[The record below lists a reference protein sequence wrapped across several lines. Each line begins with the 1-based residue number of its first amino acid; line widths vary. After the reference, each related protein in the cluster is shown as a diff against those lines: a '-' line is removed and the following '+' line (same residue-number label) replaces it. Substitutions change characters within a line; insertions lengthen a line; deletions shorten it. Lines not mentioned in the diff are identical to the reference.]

1 MDDNFFTE
9 KELKSANRGSI
20 APVIVVI
27 FVIIALLG
35 LAFFGGKYYLAS
47 RNNIKIFMNNYF
59 NKLEDNIGKNNST
72 SGSLSLNVNGD
83 TTDKEKK
90 IFKILN
96 NLDFSM
102 NYGIDTKENITNIDI
117 STNYYG
123 DKLVNINTYIEDNNI
138 YLSSSDL
145 YSKYIK
151 IENKKEDNS
160 EKKSM
165 TNDDYKVIINS
176 ISTAVSES
184 LKEEYFTKNW
194 VKLDGK
200 SVNKVELL
208 LNNNNIKII
217 NENIINNLKNND
229 NSEEFKKEY
238 DTLMKTPVYVDSP
251 LAISATEIFRENM
264 NLFDEETQQLIQS
277 GDNPLEFPGLQFT
290 KTADESKSLN
300 EMDGAAIIISA
311 SGMCDVGR
319 IKHHLKHHIWN
330 PNSTILFVGY
340 QAPGTL
346 GRRIV
351 DGAKTIK
358 IFGEEIAVNARI
370 EYIEGYSGHADQ
382 EWLMNFIYSF
392 ITKPKHIFLV
402 HGEPDGQEILR
413 EKIVK
418 QLGIPV
424 TIPEFGEIYSIKDEA
439 IEKISQLERVV
450 AEREETPRL
459 EVIEKMKI
467 LKNELADMEEIV
479 KSDYLTDDATDDDIA
494 KLKLRLK
501 ELENQ
506 ILKIVEND

>member
-1 MDDNFFTE
+1 MDDSFFTE
-9 KELKSANRGSI
+9 KELRNANRGSI
-20 APVIVVI
+20 APVVVVI

-47 RNNIKIFMNNYF
+47 RNNIKIFMNDYF
-59 NKLEDNIGKNNST
+59 NELEENIGKNNST

-83 TTDKEKK
+83 TTDKEEK

-123 DKLVNINTYIEDNNI
+123 DKLININTYIEDNNI

-217 NENIINNLKNND
+217 NENIINNLKNNNNFIDSFGKLIGKKTMEVKELLDKEIKEVNNNEYSDIKISLYTKITKFVKLEITSGEDKIVVKSNDKGYSFEIVDSED
-229 NSEEFKKEY
+229 NNTYNGTIEINNNSDSTTYNVNVKDSNNLEIKINNTINKTTKIEKKDVSNSILLEDITEKEY
-238 DTLMKTPVYVDSP
+238 ED
-251 LAISATEIFRENM
+251 
-264 NLFDEETQQLIQS
+264 
-277 GDNPLEFPGLQFT
+277 
-290 KTADESKSLN
+290 
-300 EMDGAAIIISA
+300 II
-311 SGMCDVGR
+311 
-319 IKHHLKHHIWN
+319 N
-330 PNSTILFVGY
+330 
-340 QAPGTL
+340 
-346 GRRIV
+346 
-351 DGAKTIK
+351 
-358 IFGEEIAVNARI
+358 
-370 EYIEGYSGHADQ
+370 
-382 EWLMNFIYSF
+382 
-392 ITKPKHIFLV
+392 
-402 HGEPDGQEILR
+402 
-413 EKIVK
+413 
-418 QLGIPV
+418 
-424 TIPEFGEIYSIKDEA
+424 
-439 IEKISQLERVV
+439 KISNNKAFNKIYEDISNSN
-450 AEREETPRL
+450 
-459 EVIEKMKI
+459 IEI
-467 LKNELADMEEIV
+467 G
-479 KSDYLTDDATDDDIA
+479 DIA
-494 KLKLRLK
+494 
-501 ELENQ
+501 
-506 ILKIVEND
+506 

>member
-20 APVIVVI
+20 APVVVVI

-59 NKLEDNIGKNNST
+59 NELEDNIGKNNST

-123 DKLVNINTYIEDNNI
+123 DKLININTYIEDNNI

-217 NENIINNLKNND
+217 NENIINNLKNNNNFID
-229 NSEEFKKEY
+229 SFGKLIGKKTMEVKELLDKEIKEVNSNEY
-238 DTLMKTPVYVDSP
+238 SDIKISLYTKITKFVKLEITSGEDKIVVKSNDKGYSFEIVDS
-251 LAISATEIFRENM
+251 E
-264 NLFDEETQQLIQS
+264 
-277 GDNPLEFPGLQFT
+277 DNNTYNG
-290 KTADESKSLN
+290 
-300 EMDGAAIIISA
+300 
-311 SGMCDVGR
+311 
-319 IKHHLKHHIWN
+319 
-330 PNSTILFVGY
+330 
-340 QAPGTL
+340 
-346 GRRIV
+346 
-351 DGAKTIK
+351 TIK
-358 IFGEEIAVNARI
+358 INNNSDSTTYNVNVKDSNNLEIKINNTI
-370 EYIEGYSGHADQ
+370 
-382 EWLMNFIYSF
+382 NKT
-392 ITKPKHIFLV
+392 TK
-402 HGEPDGQEILR
+402 
-413 EKIVK
+413 
-418 QLGIPV
+418 
-424 TIPEFGEIYSIKDEA
+424 
-439 IEKISQLERVV
+439 IEKKDVSNSILLEDITEKEYEDIINKISNNKAFNKIYEDISNSN
-450 AEREETPRL
+450 
-459 EVIEKMKI
+459 IEI
-467 LKNELADMEEIV
+467 G
-479 KSDYLTDDATDDDIA
+479 DIA
-494 KLKLRLK
+494 
-501 ELENQ
+501 
-506 ILKIVEND
+506 

>member
-9 KELKSANRGSI
+9 KELRNANRGSI
-20 APVIVVI
+20 APVVVVI

-47 RNNIKIFMNNYF
+47 RNNIKIFMDNYF
-59 NKLEDNIGKNNST
+59 NELEENIGKNNST

-83 TTDKEKK
+83 TTDKEEK

-123 DKLVNINTYIEDNNI
+123 DKLININTYIEDNNI

-217 NENIINNLKNND
+217 NENIINNLKNNNNFIDSFGKLIGKKTMEVKELLDKEIKEVNSNEYSDIKISLYTKITKFVKLEITSGEDKIVVKSNDKGYSFEIVDSED
-229 NSEEFKKEY
+229 NNTYNGTIEINNNSDSTTYNVNVKDSNNLEIKINNTINKTTKIEKKDVSNSVLLEDITEKEY
-238 DTLMKTPVYVDSP
+238 ED
-251 LAISATEIFRENM
+251 
-264 NLFDEETQQLIQS
+264 
-277 GDNPLEFPGLQFT
+277 
-290 KTADESKSLN
+290 
-300 EMDGAAIIISA
+300 II
-311 SGMCDVGR
+311 
-319 IKHHLKHHIWN
+319 N
-330 PNSTILFVGY
+330 
-340 QAPGTL
+340 
-346 GRRIV
+346 
-351 DGAKTIK
+351 
-358 IFGEEIAVNARI
+358 
-370 EYIEGYSGHADQ
+370 
-382 EWLMNFIYSF
+382 
-392 ITKPKHIFLV
+392 
-402 HGEPDGQEILR
+402 
-413 EKIVK
+413 
-418 QLGIPV
+418 
-424 TIPEFGEIYSIKDEA
+424 
-439 IEKISQLERVV
+439 KISNNKAFNKIYEDISNSN
-450 AEREETPRL
+450 
-459 EVIEKMKI
+459 IEI
-467 LKNELADMEEIV
+467 G
-479 KSDYLTDDATDDDIA
+479 DIA
-494 KLKLRLK
+494 
-501 ELENQ
+501 
-506 ILKIVEND
+506 

>member
-1 MDDNFFTE
+1 MDDSFFTE
-9 KELKSANRGSI
+9 KELRNANRGSI
-20 APVIVVI
+20 APVVVVI

-47 RNNIKIFMNNYF
+47 RNNIKIFMNDYF
-59 NKLEDNIGKNNST
+59 NELEENIGKNNST

-123 DKLVNINTYIEDNNI
+123 DKLININTYIEDNNI

-217 NENIINNLKNND
+217 NENIINNLKNNNNFIDSFGKLIGKKTMEVKELLDKEIKEVNSNEYSDIKISLYTKITKFVKLEITSGEDKIVVKSNDKGYSFEIVDSED
-229 NSEEFKKEY
+229 NNTYNGTIEINNNSDSTTYNVNVKDSNNLEIKINNTINKTTKIEKKDVSNSILLEDITEKEY
-238 DTLMKTPVYVDSP
+238 ED
-251 LAISATEIFRENM
+251 
-264 NLFDEETQQLIQS
+264 
-277 GDNPLEFPGLQFT
+277 
-290 KTADESKSLN
+290 
-300 EMDGAAIIISA
+300 II
-311 SGMCDVGR
+311 
-319 IKHHLKHHIWN
+319 N
-330 PNSTILFVGY
+330 
-340 QAPGTL
+340 
-346 GRRIV
+346 
-351 DGAKTIK
+351 
-358 IFGEEIAVNARI
+358 
-370 EYIEGYSGHADQ
+370 
-382 EWLMNFIYSF
+382 
-392 ITKPKHIFLV
+392 
-402 HGEPDGQEILR
+402 
-413 EKIVK
+413 
-418 QLGIPV
+418 
-424 TIPEFGEIYSIKDEA
+424 
-439 IEKISQLERVV
+439 KISNNKAFNKIYEDISNSN
-450 AEREETPRL
+450 
-459 EVIEKMKI
+459 IEI
-467 LKNELADMEEIV
+467 G
-479 KSDYLTDDATDDDIA
+479 DIA
-494 KLKLRLK
+494 
-501 ELENQ
+501 
-506 ILKIVEND
+506 

>member
-47 RNNIKIFMNNYF
+47 RNNIKIFMNDYF

-123 DKLVNINTYIEDNNI
+123 DKLININTYIEDNNI

-217 NENIINNLKNND
+217 NENIINNLKNNNNFIDSFGKLIGKKTMEVKELLDKEIKEVNSNEYSDIKISLYTKITKFVKLEITSGEDKIVVKSNDKGYSFEIVDSED
-229 NSEEFKKEY
+229 NNTYNGTIEINNNSDSTTYNVNVKDSNNLEIKINNTINKTTKIEKKDVSNSVLLEDITEKEY
-238 DTLMKTPVYVDSP
+238 ED
-251 LAISATEIFRENM
+251 
-264 NLFDEETQQLIQS
+264 
-277 GDNPLEFPGLQFT
+277 
-290 KTADESKSLN
+290 
-300 EMDGAAIIISA
+300 II
-311 SGMCDVGR
+311 
-319 IKHHLKHHIWN
+319 N
-330 PNSTILFVGY
+330 
-340 QAPGTL
+340 
-346 GRRIV
+346 
-351 DGAKTIK
+351 
-358 IFGEEIAVNARI
+358 
-370 EYIEGYSGHADQ
+370 
-382 EWLMNFIYSF
+382 
-392 ITKPKHIFLV
+392 
-402 HGEPDGQEILR
+402 
-413 EKIVK
+413 
-418 QLGIPV
+418 
-424 TIPEFGEIYSIKDEA
+424 
-439 IEKISQLERVV
+439 KISNNKAFNKIYEDISNSN
-450 AEREETPRL
+450 
-459 EVIEKMKI
+459 IEI
-467 LKNELADMEEIV
+467 G
-479 KSDYLTDDATDDDIA
+479 DIA
-494 KLKLRLK
+494 
-501 ELENQ
+501 
-506 ILKIVEND
+506 

>member
-9 KELKSANRGSI
+9 KELRNANRGSI
-20 APVIVVI
+20 APVVVVI

-47 RNNIKIFMNNYF
+47 RNNIKIFMNDYF
-59 NKLEDNIGKNNST
+59 NELEENIGKNNST

-123 DKLVNINTYIEDNNI
+123 DKLININTYIEDNNI

-217 NENIINNLKNND
+217 NENIINNLKNNNNFIDSFGKLIGRKTMEVKELLDKEIKEVNSNEYSDIKISLYTKITKFVKLEITSGEDKIVVKSNDKRYSFEIVDSED
-229 NSEEFKKEY
+229 NNTYNGTIEINNNSDSTTYNVNVKDSNNLEIKINNTINKTTKIEKKDVSNSVLLEDITEKEY
-238 DTLMKTPVYVDSP
+238 ED
-251 LAISATEIFRENM
+251 
-264 NLFDEETQQLIQS
+264 
-277 GDNPLEFPGLQFT
+277 
-290 KTADESKSLN
+290 
-300 EMDGAAIIISA
+300 II
-311 SGMCDVGR
+311 
-319 IKHHLKHHIWN
+319 N
-330 PNSTILFVGY
+330 
-340 QAPGTL
+340 
-346 GRRIV
+346 
-351 DGAKTIK
+351 
-358 IFGEEIAVNARI
+358 
-370 EYIEGYSGHADQ
+370 
-382 EWLMNFIYSF
+382 
-392 ITKPKHIFLV
+392 
-402 HGEPDGQEILR
+402 
-413 EKIVK
+413 
-418 QLGIPV
+418 
-424 TIPEFGEIYSIKDEA
+424 
-439 IEKISQLERVV
+439 KISNNKAFNKIYEDISNSN
-450 AEREETPRL
+450 
-459 EVIEKMKI
+459 IEI
-467 LKNELADMEEIV
+467 G
-479 KSDYLTDDATDDDIA
+479 DIA
-494 KLKLRLK
+494 
-501 ELENQ
+501 
-506 ILKIVEND
+506 

>member
-9 KELKSANRGSI
+9 KELRNANRGSI
-20 APVIVVI
+20 APVVVVI

-47 RNNIKIFMNNYF
+47 RNNIKIFMNDYF
-59 NKLEDNIGKNNST
+59 NELEDNIGKNNST

-83 TTDKEKK
+83 TTDKEEK

-123 DKLVNINTYIEDNNI
+123 DKLININTYIEDNNI

-217 NENIINNLKNND
+217 NENIINNLKNNNNFIDSFGKLIGKKTMEVKELLDKEIKEVNSNEYSDIKISLYTKITKFVKLEITSGEDKIVVKSNDKGYSFEIVDSED
-229 NSEEFKKEY
+229 NNTYNGTIEINNNSDSTTYNVNVKDSNNLEIKINNTINKTTKIEKKDVSNSVLLEDITEKEY
-238 DTLMKTPVYVDSP
+238 ED
-251 LAISATEIFRENM
+251 
-264 NLFDEETQQLIQS
+264 
-277 GDNPLEFPGLQFT
+277 
-290 KTADESKSLN
+290 
-300 EMDGAAIIISA
+300 II
-311 SGMCDVGR
+311 
-319 IKHHLKHHIWN
+319 N
-330 PNSTILFVGY
+330 
-340 QAPGTL
+340 
-346 GRRIV
+346 
-351 DGAKTIK
+351 
-358 IFGEEIAVNARI
+358 
-370 EYIEGYSGHADQ
+370 
-382 EWLMNFIYSF
+382 
-392 ITKPKHIFLV
+392 
-402 HGEPDGQEILR
+402 
-413 EKIVK
+413 
-418 QLGIPV
+418 
-424 TIPEFGEIYSIKDEA
+424 
-439 IEKISQLERVV
+439 KISNNKAFNKIYEDISNSN
-450 AEREETPRL
+450 
-459 EVIEKMKI
+459 IEI
-467 LKNELADMEEIV
+467 GG
-479 KSDYLTDDATDDDIA
+479 IA
-494 KLKLRLK
+494 
-501 ELENQ
+501 
-506 ILKIVEND
+506 

>member
-20 APVIVVI
+20 APIVVVI

-47 RNNIKIFMNNYF
+47 RNNIKIFMNDYF

-72 SGSLSLNVNGD
+72 GGSLSLNVNGD

-123 DKLVNINTYIEDNNI
+123 DKLININTYIEDNNI

-217 NENIINNLKNND
+217 NENIINNLKNNNNFIDSFGKLIGKKTMEVKELLDKEIKEVNSNEYSDIKISLYTKITKFVKLEITSGEDKIAVKSNDKGYSFEIVDSED
-229 NSEEFKKEY
+229 NNTYNGTIEINNNSDSTTYNVNVKDSNNLEIKINNTINKTTKIEKKDVSNSVLLEDITEKEY
-238 DTLMKTPVYVDSP
+238 ED
-251 LAISATEIFRENM
+251 
-264 NLFDEETQQLIQS
+264 
-277 GDNPLEFPGLQFT
+277 
-290 KTADESKSLN
+290 
-300 EMDGAAIIISA
+300 II
-311 SGMCDVGR
+311 
-319 IKHHLKHHIWN
+319 N
-330 PNSTILFVGY
+330 
-340 QAPGTL
+340 
-346 GRRIV
+346 
-351 DGAKTIK
+351 
-358 IFGEEIAVNARI
+358 
-370 EYIEGYSGHADQ
+370 
-382 EWLMNFIYSF
+382 
-392 ITKPKHIFLV
+392 
-402 HGEPDGQEILR
+402 
-413 EKIVK
+413 
-418 QLGIPV
+418 
-424 TIPEFGEIYSIKDEA
+424 
-439 IEKISQLERVV
+439 KISNNKAFNKIYEDISNSN
-450 AEREETPRL
+450 
-459 EVIEKMKI
+459 IEI
-467 LKNELADMEEIV
+467 G
-479 KSDYLTDDATDDDIA
+479 DIA
-494 KLKLRLK
+494 
-501 ELENQ
+501 
-506 ILKIVEND
+506 

>member
-9 KELKSANRGSI
+9 KELRNANRGSI

-83 TTDKEKK
+83 TTDKEEK

-123 DKLVNINTYIEDNNI
+123 DKLININTYIEDNNI

-217 NENIINNLKNND
+217 NENIINNLKNNNNFID
-229 NSEEFKKEY
+229 SFGKLIGKKTMEVKELLDKEIKEVNSNEY
-238 DTLMKTPVYVDSP
+238 SDIKISLYTKITKFVKLEITSGEDKIVVKSNDKGYSFEIVDS
-251 LAISATEIFRENM
+251 E
-264 NLFDEETQQLIQS
+264 
-277 GDNPLEFPGLQFT
+277 DNNTYNG
-290 KTADESKSLN
+290 
-300 EMDGAAIIISA
+300 
-311 SGMCDVGR
+311 
-319 IKHHLKHHIWN
+319 
-330 PNSTILFVGY
+330 
-340 QAPGTL
+340 
-346 GRRIV
+346 
-351 DGAKTIK
+351 TIK
-358 IFGEEIAVNARI
+358 INNNSDSTTYNVNVKDSNNLEIKINNTI
-370 EYIEGYSGHADQ
+370 
-382 EWLMNFIYSF
+382 NKT
-392 ITKPKHIFLV
+392 TK
-402 HGEPDGQEILR
+402 
-413 EKIVK
+413 
-418 QLGIPV
+418 
-424 TIPEFGEIYSIKDEA
+424 
-439 IEKISQLERVV
+439 IEKKDVSNSVLLEDITEKEYEDIINKISNNKAFNKIYEDISNSN
-450 AEREETPRL
+450 
-459 EVIEKMKI
+459 IEI
-467 LKNELADMEEIV
+467 G
-479 KSDYLTDDATDDDIA
+479 DIA
-494 KLKLRLK
+494 
-501 ELENQ
+501 
-506 ILKIVEND
+506 

>member
-20 APVIVVI
+20 APVVVVI

-47 RNNIKIFMNNYF
+47 RNNIKIFMNDYF

-83 TTDKEKK
+83 TTDKEEK

-123 DKLVNINTYIEDNNI
+123 DKLININTYIEDNNI

-217 NENIINNLKNND
+217 NENIINNLKNNNNFIDSFGKLIGKKTMEVKELLDKEIKEVNNNEYSDIKISLYTKITKFVKLEITSGEDKIVVKSNDKGYSFEIVDSED
-229 NSEEFKKEY
+229 NNTYNGTIEINNNSDSTTYNVNVKDSNNLEIKINNTINKTTKIEKKDVSNSILLEDITEKEY
-238 DTLMKTPVYVDSP
+238 ED
-251 LAISATEIFRENM
+251 
-264 NLFDEETQQLIQS
+264 
-277 GDNPLEFPGLQFT
+277 
-290 KTADESKSLN
+290 
-300 EMDGAAIIISA
+300 II
-311 SGMCDVGR
+311 
-319 IKHHLKHHIWN
+319 N
-330 PNSTILFVGY
+330 
-340 QAPGTL
+340 
-346 GRRIV
+346 
-351 DGAKTIK
+351 
-358 IFGEEIAVNARI
+358 
-370 EYIEGYSGHADQ
+370 
-382 EWLMNFIYSF
+382 
-392 ITKPKHIFLV
+392 
-402 HGEPDGQEILR
+402 
-413 EKIVK
+413 
-418 QLGIPV
+418 
-424 TIPEFGEIYSIKDEA
+424 
-439 IEKISQLERVV
+439 KISNNKAFNKIYEDISNSN
-450 AEREETPRL
+450 
-459 EVIEKMKI
+459 IEI
-467 LKNELADMEEIV
+467 G
-479 KSDYLTDDATDDDIA
+479 DIA
-494 KLKLRLK
+494 
-501 ELENQ
+501 
-506 ILKIVEND
+506 

>member
-20 APVIVVI
+20 APVVVVI

-59 NKLEDNIGKNNST
+59 NELEDNIGKNNST

-83 TTDKEKK
+83 TTDKEEK

-123 DKLVNINTYIEDNNI
+123 DKLININTYIEDNNI

-217 NENIINNLKNND
+217 NENIINNLKNNNNFIDSFGKLIGKKTMEVKELLDKEIKEVNNNEYSDIKISLYTKITKFVKLEITSGEDKIVVKSNDKGYSFEIVDSED
-229 NSEEFKKEY
+229 NNTYNGTIEINNNSDSTTYNVNVKDSNNLEIKINNTINKTTKIEKKDVSNSILLEDITEKEY
-238 DTLMKTPVYVDSP
+238 ED
-251 LAISATEIFRENM
+251 
-264 NLFDEETQQLIQS
+264 
-277 GDNPLEFPGLQFT
+277 
-290 KTADESKSLN
+290 
-300 EMDGAAIIISA
+300 II
-311 SGMCDVGR
+311 
-319 IKHHLKHHIWN
+319 N
-330 PNSTILFVGY
+330 
-340 QAPGTL
+340 
-346 GRRIV
+346 
-351 DGAKTIK
+351 
-358 IFGEEIAVNARI
+358 
-370 EYIEGYSGHADQ
+370 
-382 EWLMNFIYSF
+382 
-392 ITKPKHIFLV
+392 
-402 HGEPDGQEILR
+402 
-413 EKIVK
+413 
-418 QLGIPV
+418 
-424 TIPEFGEIYSIKDEA
+424 
-439 IEKISQLERVV
+439 KISNNKAFNKIYEDISNSN
-450 AEREETPRL
+450 
-459 EVIEKMKI
+459 IEI
-467 LKNELADMEEIV
+467 G
-479 KSDYLTDDATDDDIA
+479 DIA
-494 KLKLRLK
+494 
-501 ELENQ
+501 
-506 ILKIVEND
+506 

>member
-20 APVIVVI
+20 APIVVVI

-123 DKLVNINTYIEDNNI
+123 DKLININTYIEDNNI

-176 ISTAVSES
+176 ISTAVNES

-217 NENIINNLKNND
+217 NENIINNLKNNNNFID
-229 NSEEFKKEY
+229 SFGKLIGKKTMEVKELLDKEIKEVNSNEY
-238 DTLMKTPVYVDSP
+238 SDIKISLYTKITKFVKLEITSGEDKIVVKSNDKGYSFEIVDS
-251 LAISATEIFRENM
+251 E
-264 NLFDEETQQLIQS
+264 
-277 GDNPLEFPGLQFT
+277 DNNTYNG
-290 KTADESKSLN
+290 
-300 EMDGAAIIISA
+300 
-311 SGMCDVGR
+311 
-319 IKHHLKHHIWN
+319 
-330 PNSTILFVGY
+330 
-340 QAPGTL
+340 
-346 GRRIV
+346 
-351 DGAKTIK
+351 TIK
-358 IFGEEIAVNARI
+358 INNNSDSTTYNVNVKDSNNLEIKINNTI
-370 EYIEGYSGHADQ
+370 
-382 EWLMNFIYSF
+382 NKT
-392 ITKPKHIFLV
+392 TK
-402 HGEPDGQEILR
+402 
-413 EKIVK
+413 
-418 QLGIPV
+418 
-424 TIPEFGEIYSIKDEA
+424 
-439 IEKISQLERVV
+439 IEKKDVSNSVLLEDITEKEYEDIINKISNNKAFNKIYEDISNSN
-450 AEREETPRL
+450 
-459 EVIEKMKI
+459 IEI
-467 LKNELADMEEIV
+467 G
-479 KSDYLTDDATDDDIA
+479 DIA
-494 KLKLRLK
+494 
-501 ELENQ
+501 
-506 ILKIVEND
+506 

>member
-9 KELKSANRGSI
+9 KELRNANRGSI
-20 APVIVVI
+20 APVVVVI

-47 RNNIKIFMNNYF
+47 RNNIKIFMNDYF
-59 NKLEDNIGKNNST
+59 NELEDNIGKNNST

-123 DKLVNINTYIEDNNI
+123 DKLININTYIEDNNI

-217 NENIINNLKNND
+217 NENIIINLKNNIIFIDSFGKLIGKKTMEVKELLDKEIKEVNSNEYSDIKISLYTKITKFVKLEITSGEDKIVVKSNDKGYSFEIVDSED
-229 NSEEFKKEY
+229 NNTYNGTIEINNNSDSTTYNVNVKDSNNLEIKINNTINKTTKIEKKDVSNSVLLEDITEKEY
-238 DTLMKTPVYVDSP
+238 ED
-251 LAISATEIFRENM
+251 
-264 NLFDEETQQLIQS
+264 
-277 GDNPLEFPGLQFT
+277 
-290 KTADESKSLN
+290 
-300 EMDGAAIIISA
+300 II
-311 SGMCDVGR
+311 
-319 IKHHLKHHIWN
+319 N
-330 PNSTILFVGY
+330 
-340 QAPGTL
+340 
-346 GRRIV
+346 
-351 DGAKTIK
+351 
-358 IFGEEIAVNARI
+358 
-370 EYIEGYSGHADQ
+370 
-382 EWLMNFIYSF
+382 
-392 ITKPKHIFLV
+392 
-402 HGEPDGQEILR
+402 
-413 EKIVK
+413 
-418 QLGIPV
+418 
-424 TIPEFGEIYSIKDEA
+424 
-439 IEKISQLERVV
+439 KISNNKAFNKIYEDISNSN
-450 AEREETPRL
+450 
-459 EVIEKMKI
+459 IEI
-467 LKNELADMEEIV
+467 G
-479 KSDYLTDDATDDDIA
+479 DIA
-494 KLKLRLK
+494 
-501 ELENQ
+501 
-506 ILKIVEND
+506 

>member
-9 KELKSANRGSI
+9 KELRNANRGSI
-20 APVIVVI
+20 APVVVVI

-47 RNNIKIFMNNYF
+47 RNNIKIFMNDYF
-59 NKLEDNIGKNNST
+59 NELEENIGKNNST

-83 TTDKEKK
+83 TTDKEEK

-123 DKLVNINTYIEDNNI
+123 DKLININTYIEDNNI

-165 TNDDYKVIINS
+165 TNDDYKIIINS

-217 NENIINNLKNND
+217 NENIINNLKNNNNFIDSFGKLIGKKTMEVKELLDKEIKEVNSNEYSDIKISLYTKITKFVKLEITSGEDKIVVKSNDKGYSFEIVDSED
-229 NSEEFKKEY
+229 NNTYNGTIEINNNSDSTTYNVNVKDSNNLEIKINNTINKTTKIEKKDVSNSVLLEDITEKEY
-238 DTLMKTPVYVDSP
+238 ED
-251 LAISATEIFRENM
+251 
-264 NLFDEETQQLIQS
+264 
-277 GDNPLEFPGLQFT
+277 
-290 KTADESKSLN
+290 
-300 EMDGAAIIISA
+300 II
-311 SGMCDVGR
+311 
-319 IKHHLKHHIWN
+319 N
-330 PNSTILFVGY
+330 
-340 QAPGTL
+340 
-346 GRRIV
+346 
-351 DGAKTIK
+351 
-358 IFGEEIAVNARI
+358 
-370 EYIEGYSGHADQ
+370 
-382 EWLMNFIYSF
+382 
-392 ITKPKHIFLV
+392 
-402 HGEPDGQEILR
+402 
-413 EKIVK
+413 
-418 QLGIPV
+418 
-424 TIPEFGEIYSIKDEA
+424 
-439 IEKISQLERVV
+439 KISNNKAFNKIYEDISNSN
-450 AEREETPRL
+450 
-459 EVIEKMKI
+459 IEI
-467 LKNELADMEEIV
+467 G
-479 KSDYLTDDATDDDIA
+479 DIA
-494 KLKLRLK
+494 
-501 ELENQ
+501 
-506 ILKIVEND
+506 

>member
-1 MDDNFFTE
+1 MDDSFFTE
-9 KELKSANRGSI
+9 KELRNANRGSI

-59 NKLEDNIGKNNST
+59 NELEDNIGKNNST

-123 DKLVNINTYIEDNNI
+123 DKLININTYIEDNNI

-217 NENIINNLKNND
+217 NENIINNLKNNNNFIDSFGKLIGKKTMEVKELLDKEIKEVNSNEYSDIKISLYTKITKFVKLEITSGEDKIVVKSNDKGYSFEIVDSED
-229 NSEEFKKEY
+229 NNTYNGTIEINNNSDSTTYNVNVKDSNNLEIKINNTINKTTKIEKKDVSNSVLLEDITEKEY
-238 DTLMKTPVYVDSP
+238 ED
-251 LAISATEIFRENM
+251 
-264 NLFDEETQQLIQS
+264 
-277 GDNPLEFPGLQFT
+277 
-290 KTADESKSLN
+290 
-300 EMDGAAIIISA
+300 II
-311 SGMCDVGR
+311 
-319 IKHHLKHHIWN
+319 N
-330 PNSTILFVGY
+330 
-340 QAPGTL
+340 
-346 GRRIV
+346 
-351 DGAKTIK
+351 
-358 IFGEEIAVNARI
+358 
-370 EYIEGYSGHADQ
+370 
-382 EWLMNFIYSF
+382 
-392 ITKPKHIFLV
+392 
-402 HGEPDGQEILR
+402 
-413 EKIVK
+413 
-418 QLGIPV
+418 
-424 TIPEFGEIYSIKDEA
+424 
-439 IEKISQLERVV
+439 KISNNKAFNKIYEDISNSN
-450 AEREETPRL
+450 
-459 EVIEKMKI
+459 IEI
-467 LKNELADMEEIV
+467 G
-479 KSDYLTDDATDDDIA
+479 DIA
-494 KLKLRLK
+494 
-501 ELENQ
+501 
-506 ILKIVEND
+506 

>member
-20 APVIVVI
+20 APVVVVI

-47 RNNIKIFMNNYF
+47 RNNIKIFMNDYF

-72 SGSLSLNVNGD
+72 SCSLSLNVNGD

-123 DKLVNINTYIEDNNI
+123 DKLININTYIEDNNI

-217 NENIINNLKNND
+217 NENIINNLKNNNNFID
-229 NSEEFKKEY
+229 SFGKLIGKKTMEVKELLDKEIKEVNSNEY
-238 DTLMKTPVYVDSP
+238 SDIKISLYTKITKFVKLEITSGEDKIVVKSNDKGYSFEIVDS
-251 LAISATEIFRENM
+251 E
-264 NLFDEETQQLIQS
+264 
-277 GDNPLEFPGLQFT
+277 DNNTYNG
-290 KTADESKSLN
+290 
-300 EMDGAAIIISA
+300 
-311 SGMCDVGR
+311 
-319 IKHHLKHHIWN
+319 
-330 PNSTILFVGY
+330 
-340 QAPGTL
+340 
-346 GRRIV
+346 
-351 DGAKTIK
+351 TIK
-358 IFGEEIAVNARI
+358 INNNSDSTTYNVNVKDSNNLEIKINNTI
-370 EYIEGYSGHADQ
+370 
-382 EWLMNFIYSF
+382 NKT
-392 ITKPKHIFLV
+392 TK
-402 HGEPDGQEILR
+402 
-413 EKIVK
+413 
-418 QLGIPV
+418 
-424 TIPEFGEIYSIKDEA
+424 
-439 IEKISQLERVV
+439 IEKKDVSNSVLLEDITEKEYEDIINKISNNKAFNKIYEDISNSN
-450 AEREETPRL
+450 
-459 EVIEKMKI
+459 IEI
-467 LKNELADMEEIV
+467 G
-479 KSDYLTDDATDDDIA
+479 DIA
-494 KLKLRLK
+494 
-501 ELENQ
+501 
-506 ILKIVEND
+506 

>member
-20 APVIVVI
+20 APVVVVI

-47 RNNIKIFMNNYF
+47 RNNIKIFMNDYF

-123 DKLVNINTYIEDNNI
+123 DKLININTYIEDNNI

-184 LKEEYFTKNW
+184 SKEEYFTKNW

-217 NENIINNLKNND
+217 NENIINNLKNNNNFIDSFGKLIGKKTMEVKELLDKEIKEVNSNEYSDIKISLYTKITKFVKLEITSGEDKIVVKSNDKGYSFEIVDSED
-229 NSEEFKKEY
+229 NNTYNGTIEINNNSDSTTYNVNVKDSNNLEIKINNTINKTTKIEKKDVSNSILLEDITEKEY
-238 DTLMKTPVYVDSP
+238 ED
-251 LAISATEIFRENM
+251 
-264 NLFDEETQQLIQS
+264 
-277 GDNPLEFPGLQFT
+277 
-290 KTADESKSLN
+290 
-300 EMDGAAIIISA
+300 II
-311 SGMCDVGR
+311 
-319 IKHHLKHHIWN
+319 N
-330 PNSTILFVGY
+330 
-340 QAPGTL
+340 
-346 GRRIV
+346 
-351 DGAKTIK
+351 
-358 IFGEEIAVNARI
+358 
-370 EYIEGYSGHADQ
+370 
-382 EWLMNFIYSF
+382 
-392 ITKPKHIFLV
+392 
-402 HGEPDGQEILR
+402 
-413 EKIVK
+413 
-418 QLGIPV
+418 
-424 TIPEFGEIYSIKDEA
+424 
-439 IEKISQLERVV
+439 KISNNKAFNKIYEDISNSN
-450 AEREETPRL
+450 
-459 EVIEKMKI
+459 IEI
-467 LKNELADMEEIV
+467 G
-479 KSDYLTDDATDDDIA
+479 DIA
-494 KLKLRLK
+494 
-501 ELENQ
+501 
-506 ILKIVEND
+506 

>member
-9 KELKSANRGSI
+9 KELRNANRGSI

-59 NKLEDNIGKNNST
+59 NELEDNIGKNNST

-83 TTDKEKK
+83 TTDKEEK

-123 DKLVNINTYIEDNNI
+123 DKLININTYIEDNNI

-217 NENIINNLKNND
+217 NENIINNLKNNNNFIDSFGKLIGKKTMEVKELLDKEIKEVNSNEYSDIKISLYTKITKFVKLEITSGEDKIAVKSNDKGYSFEIVDSED
-229 NSEEFKKEY
+229 NNTYNGTIEINNNSDSTTYNVNVKDSNNLEIKINNTINKTTKIEKKDVSNSVLLEDITEKEY
-238 DTLMKTPVYVDSP
+238 ED
-251 LAISATEIFRENM
+251 
-264 NLFDEETQQLIQS
+264 
-277 GDNPLEFPGLQFT
+277 
-290 KTADESKSLN
+290 
-300 EMDGAAIIISA
+300 II
-311 SGMCDVGR
+311 
-319 IKHHLKHHIWN
+319 N
-330 PNSTILFVGY
+330 
-340 QAPGTL
+340 
-346 GRRIV
+346 
-351 DGAKTIK
+351 
-358 IFGEEIAVNARI
+358 
-370 EYIEGYSGHADQ
+370 
-382 EWLMNFIYSF
+382 
-392 ITKPKHIFLV
+392 
-402 HGEPDGQEILR
+402 
-413 EKIVK
+413 
-418 QLGIPV
+418 
-424 TIPEFGEIYSIKDEA
+424 
-439 IEKISQLERVV
+439 KISNNKAFNKIYEDISNSN
-450 AEREETPRL
+450 
-459 EVIEKMKI
+459 IEI
-467 LKNELADMEEIV
+467 G
-479 KSDYLTDDATDDDIA
+479 DIA
-494 KLKLRLK
+494 
-501 ELENQ
+501 
-506 ILKIVEND
+506 

>member
-9 KELKSANRGSI
+9 KELRNANRGSI
-20 APVIVVI
+20 APVVVVI

-47 RNNIKIFMNNYF
+47 RNNIKIFMNDYF
-59 NKLEDNIGKNNST
+59 NELEENIGKNNST

-83 TTDKEKK
+83 TADKEEK

-123 DKLVNINTYIEDNNI
+123 DKLININTYIEDNNI

-217 NENIINNLKNND
+217 NENIINNLKNNNNFIDSFGKLIGKKTMEVKELLDKEIKEVNSNEYSDIKISLYTKITKFVKLEITSGEDKIVVKSNDKGYSFEIVDSED
-229 NSEEFKKEY
+229 NNTYNGTIEINNNSDSTTYNVNVKDSNNLEIKINNTINKTTKIEKKDVSNSVLLEDITEKEY
-238 DTLMKTPVYVDSP
+238 ED
-251 LAISATEIFRENM
+251 
-264 NLFDEETQQLIQS
+264 
-277 GDNPLEFPGLQFT
+277 
-290 KTADESKSLN
+290 
-300 EMDGAAIIISA
+300 II
-311 SGMCDVGR
+311 
-319 IKHHLKHHIWN
+319 N
-330 PNSTILFVGY
+330 
-340 QAPGTL
+340 
-346 GRRIV
+346 
-351 DGAKTIK
+351 
-358 IFGEEIAVNARI
+358 
-370 EYIEGYSGHADQ
+370 
-382 EWLMNFIYSF
+382 
-392 ITKPKHIFLV
+392 
-402 HGEPDGQEILR
+402 
-413 EKIVK
+413 
-418 QLGIPV
+418 
-424 TIPEFGEIYSIKDEA
+424 
-439 IEKISQLERVV
+439 KISNNKAFNKIYEDISNSN
-450 AEREETPRL
+450 
-459 EVIEKMKI
+459 IEI
-467 LKNELADMEEIV
+467 G
-479 KSDYLTDDATDDDIA
+479 DIA
-494 KLKLRLK
+494 
-501 ELENQ
+501 
-506 ILKIVEND
+506 

>member
-9 KELKSANRGSI
+9 KELRNANRGSI
-20 APVIVVI
+20 APVVVVI

-47 RNNIKIFMNNYF
+47 RNNIKIFMNDYF
-59 NKLEDNIGKNNST
+59 NELEDNIGKNNST

-123 DKLVNINTYIEDNNI
+123 DKLININTYIEDNNI

-151 IENKKEDNS
+151 IENKKEANS
-160 EKKSM
+160 ENKSM

-217 NENIINNLKNND
+217 NENIINNLKNNNNFIDSFGKLIGKKTMEVKELLDKEIKEVNSNEYSDIKISLYTKITKFVKLEITSGEDKIVVKSNDKGYSFEIVDSED
-229 NSEEFKKEY
+229 NNTYNGTIEINNNSDSTTYNVNVKDSNNLEIKINNTINKTTKIEKKDVSNSVLLEDITEKEY
-238 DTLMKTPVYVDSP
+238 ED
-251 LAISATEIFRENM
+251 
-264 NLFDEETQQLIQS
+264 
-277 GDNPLEFPGLQFT
+277 
-290 KTADESKSLN
+290 
-300 EMDGAAIIISA
+300 II
-311 SGMCDVGR
+311 
-319 IKHHLKHHIWN
+319 N
-330 PNSTILFVGY
+330 
-340 QAPGTL
+340 
-346 GRRIV
+346 
-351 DGAKTIK
+351 
-358 IFGEEIAVNARI
+358 
-370 EYIEGYSGHADQ
+370 
-382 EWLMNFIYSF
+382 
-392 ITKPKHIFLV
+392 
-402 HGEPDGQEILR
+402 
-413 EKIVK
+413 
-418 QLGIPV
+418 
-424 TIPEFGEIYSIKDEA
+424 
-439 IEKISQLERVV
+439 KISNNKAFNKIYEDISNSN
-450 AEREETPRL
+450 
-459 EVIEKMKI
+459 IEI
-467 LKNELADMEEIV
+467 G
-479 KSDYLTDDATDDDIA
+479 DIA
-494 KLKLRLK
+494 
-501 ELENQ
+501 
-506 ILKIVEND
+506 

>member
-1 MDDNFFTE
+1 MDDSFFTE
-9 KELKSANRGSI
+9 KELRNANRGSI
-20 APVIVVI
+20 APVVVVI

-47 RNNIKIFMNNYF
+47 RNNIKIFMNDYF
-59 NKLEDNIGKNNST
+59 NELEENIGKNNST

-83 TTDKEKK
+83 TTDKEEK

-123 DKLVNINTYIEDNNI
+123 DKLININTYIEDNNI

-217 NENIINNLKNND
+217 NENIINNLKNNNNFIDSFGKLIGKKTMEVKELLDKEIKEVNNNEYSDIKISLYTKITKFVKLEITSGEDKIVVKSNDKGYSFEIVDSED
-229 NSEEFKKEY
+229 NNTYNGTIEINNNSDSTTYNVNVKDSNNLEIKINNTINKTTKIEKKDVSNSILLEDITEKEY
-238 DTLMKTPVYVDSP
+238 EDIINK
-251 LAISATEIFRENM
+251 ISNNKAFNKIYE
-264 NLFDEETQQLIQS
+264 D
-277 GDNPLEFPGLQFT
+277 
-290 KTADESKSLN
+290 
-300 EMDGAAIIISA
+300 IS
-311 SGMCDVGR
+311 
-319 IKHHLKHHIWN
+319 
-330 PNSTILFVGY
+330 NS
-340 QAPGTL
+340 
-346 GRRIV
+346 
-351 DGAKTIK
+351 
-358 IFGEEIAVNARI
+358 
-370 EYIEGYSGHADQ
+370 
-382 EWLMNFIYSF
+382 
-392 ITKPKHIFLV
+392 
-402 HGEPDGQEILR
+402 
-413 EKIVK
+413 KIVP
-418 QLGIPV
+418 G
-424 TIPEFGEIYSIKDEA
+424 A
-439 IEKISQLERVV
+439 
-450 AEREETPRL
+450 
-459 EVIEKMKI
+459 
-467 LKNELADMEEIV
+467 
-479 KSDYLTDDATDDDIA
+479 
-494 KLKLRLK
+494 
-501 ELENQ
+501 
-506 ILKIVEND
+506 

>member
-20 APVIVVI
+20 APIVVVI

-47 RNNIKIFMNNYF
+47 RNNIKIFMNDYF

-123 DKLVNINTYIEDNNI
+123 DKLININTYIEDNNI

-217 NENIINNLKNND
+217 NENIINNLKNNNNFID
-229 NSEEFKKEY
+229 SFGKLIGKKTMEVKELLDKEIKEVNSNEY
-238 DTLMKTPVYVDSP
+238 SDIKISLYTKITKFVKLEITSGEDKIVVKSNDKGYSFEIVDS
-251 LAISATEIFRENM
+251 E
-264 NLFDEETQQLIQS
+264 
-277 GDNPLEFPGLQFT
+277 DNNTYNG
-290 KTADESKSLN
+290 
-300 EMDGAAIIISA
+300 
-311 SGMCDVGR
+311 
-319 IKHHLKHHIWN
+319 
-330 PNSTILFVGY
+330 
-340 QAPGTL
+340 
-346 GRRIV
+346 
-351 DGAKTIK
+351 TIK
-358 IFGEEIAVNARI
+358 INNNSDSTTYNVNVKDSNNLEIKINNTI
-370 EYIEGYSGHADQ
+370 
-382 EWLMNFIYSF
+382 NKT
-392 ITKPKHIFLV
+392 TK
-402 HGEPDGQEILR
+402 
-413 EKIVK
+413 
-418 QLGIPV
+418 
-424 TIPEFGEIYSIKDEA
+424 
-439 IEKISQLERVV
+439 IEKKDVSNSVLLEDITEKEYEDIINKISNNKAFNKIYEDISNSN
-450 AEREETPRL
+450 
-459 EVIEKMKI
+459 IEI
-467 LKNELADMEEIV
+467 G
-479 KSDYLTDDATDDDIA
+479 DIA
-494 KLKLRLK
+494 
-501 ELENQ
+501 
-506 ILKIVEND
+506 

>member
-20 APVIVVI
+20 APIVVVI

-47 RNNIKIFMNNYF
+47 RNNIKIFMNDYF

-123 DKLVNINTYIEDNNI
+123 DKLININTYIEDNNI

-217 NENIINNLKNND
+217 NENIINNLKNNNNFIDSFGKLIGKKTMEVKELLDKEIKEVNNNEYSDIKISLYTKITKFVKLEITSGEDKIVVKSNDKGYSFEIVDSED
-229 NSEEFKKEY
+229 NNTYNGTIEINNNSDSTTYNVNVKDSNNLEIKINNTINKTTKIEKKDVSNSVLLEDITEKEY
-238 DTLMKTPVYVDSP
+238 ED
-251 LAISATEIFRENM
+251 
-264 NLFDEETQQLIQS
+264 
-277 GDNPLEFPGLQFT
+277 
-290 KTADESKSLN
+290 
-300 EMDGAAIIISA
+300 II
-311 SGMCDVGR
+311 
-319 IKHHLKHHIWN
+319 N
-330 PNSTILFVGY
+330 
-340 QAPGTL
+340 
-346 GRRIV
+346 
-351 DGAKTIK
+351 
-358 IFGEEIAVNARI
+358 
-370 EYIEGYSGHADQ
+370 
-382 EWLMNFIYSF
+382 
-392 ITKPKHIFLV
+392 
-402 HGEPDGQEILR
+402 
-413 EKIVK
+413 
-418 QLGIPV
+418 
-424 TIPEFGEIYSIKDEA
+424 
-439 IEKISQLERVV
+439 KISNNKAFNKIYEDISNSN
-450 AEREETPRL
+450 
-459 EVIEKMKI
+459 IEI
-467 LKNELADMEEIV
+467 G
-479 KSDYLTDDATDDDIA
+479 DIA
-494 KLKLRLK
+494 
-501 ELENQ
+501 
-506 ILKIVEND
+506 

>member
-20 APVIVVI
+20 APVVVVI

-47 RNNIKIFMNNYF
+47 RNNIKIFMNDYF

-123 DKLVNINTYIEDNNI
+123 DKLININTYIEDNNI

-217 NENIINNLKNND
+217 NENIINNLKNNNNFIDSFGKLIGKKTMEVKELLDKEIKEVNSNEYSDIKISLYTKITKFVKLEITSGEDKIVVKSNDKGYSFEIVDSED
-229 NSEEFKKEY
+229 NNTYNGTIEINNNSDSTTYNVKDSNNLEIKINNTINKTTKIEKKDVSNSILLEDITEKEY
-238 DTLMKTPVYVDSP
+238 ED
-251 LAISATEIFRENM
+251 
-264 NLFDEETQQLIQS
+264 
-277 GDNPLEFPGLQFT
+277 
-290 KTADESKSLN
+290 
-300 EMDGAAIIISA
+300 II
-311 SGMCDVGR
+311 
-319 IKHHLKHHIWN
+319 N
-330 PNSTILFVGY
+330 
-340 QAPGTL
+340 
-346 GRRIV
+346 
-351 DGAKTIK
+351 
-358 IFGEEIAVNARI
+358 
-370 EYIEGYSGHADQ
+370 
-382 EWLMNFIYSF
+382 
-392 ITKPKHIFLV
+392 
-402 HGEPDGQEILR
+402 
-413 EKIVK
+413 
-418 QLGIPV
+418 
-424 TIPEFGEIYSIKDEA
+424 
-439 IEKISQLERVV
+439 KISNNKAFNKIYEDISNSN
-450 AEREETPRL
+450 
-459 EVIEKMKI
+459 IEI
-467 LKNELADMEEIV
+467 G
-479 KSDYLTDDATDDDIA
+479 DIA
-494 KLKLRLK
+494 
-501 ELENQ
+501 
-506 ILKIVEND
+506 

>member
-9 KELKSANRGSI
+9 KELRNANRGSI
-20 APVIVVI
+20 APVVVVI

-47 RNNIKIFMNNYF
+47 RNNIKIFMDNYF
-59 NKLEDNIGKNNST
+59 NELEENIGKNNST

-83 TTDKEKK
+83 TTDKEEK

-123 DKLVNINTYIEDNNI
+123 DKLININTYIEDNNI

-217 NENIINNLKNND
+217 NENIINNLKNNNNFVDSFGKLIGKKTMEVKELLDKEIKEVNSNEYSDIKISLYTKITKFVKLEITSGEDKIVVKSNDKGYSFEIVDSED
-229 NSEEFKKEY
+229 NNTYNGTIEINNNSDSTAYNVNVKDSNNLEIKINNTINKTTKIEKKDVSNSVLLEDITEKEY
-238 DTLMKTPVYVDSP
+238 ED
-251 LAISATEIFRENM
+251 
-264 NLFDEETQQLIQS
+264 
-277 GDNPLEFPGLQFT
+277 
-290 KTADESKSLN
+290 
-300 EMDGAAIIISA
+300 II
-311 SGMCDVGR
+311 
-319 IKHHLKHHIWN
+319 N
-330 PNSTILFVGY
+330 
-340 QAPGTL
+340 
-346 GRRIV
+346 
-351 DGAKTIK
+351 
-358 IFGEEIAVNARI
+358 
-370 EYIEGYSGHADQ
+370 
-382 EWLMNFIYSF
+382 
-392 ITKPKHIFLV
+392 
-402 HGEPDGQEILR
+402 
-413 EKIVK
+413 
-418 QLGIPV
+418 
-424 TIPEFGEIYSIKDEA
+424 
-439 IEKISQLERVV
+439 KISNNKAFNKIYEDISNSNIEIGDV
-450 AEREETPRL
+450 A
-459 EVIEKMKI
+459 
-467 LKNELADMEEIV
+467 
-479 KSDYLTDDATDDDIA
+479 
-494 KLKLRLK
+494 
-501 ELENQ
+501 
-506 ILKIVEND
+506 

>member
-9 KELKSANRGSI
+9 KELRNANRGSI
-20 APVIVVI
+20 APVVVVI

-47 RNNIKIFMNNYF
+47 RNNIKIFMDNYF
-59 NKLEDNIGKNNST
+59 NELEENIGKNNST

-83 TTDKEKK
+83 TTDKEEK

-123 DKLVNINTYIEDNNI
+123 DKLININTYIKDNNI

-217 NENIINNLKNND
+217 NENIINNLKNNNNFIDSFGKLIGKKTMEVKELLDKEIKEVNSNEYSDIKISLYTKITKFVKLEITSGEDKIVVKSNDKGYSFEIVDSED
-229 NSEEFKKEY
+229 NNTYNGTIEINNNSDSTTYNVNVKDSNNLEIKINNTINKTTKIEKKDVSNSVLLEDITEKEY
-238 DTLMKTPVYVDSP
+238 
-251 LAISATEIFRENM
+251 EN
-264 NLFDEETQQLIQS
+264 
-277 GDNPLEFPGLQFT
+277 
-290 KTADESKSLN
+290 
-300 EMDGAAIIISA
+300 II
-311 SGMCDVGR
+311 
-319 IKHHLKHHIWN
+319 N
-330 PNSTILFVGY
+330 
-340 QAPGTL
+340 
-346 GRRIV
+346 
-351 DGAKTIK
+351 
-358 IFGEEIAVNARI
+358 
-370 EYIEGYSGHADQ
+370 
-382 EWLMNFIYSF
+382 
-392 ITKPKHIFLV
+392 
-402 HGEPDGQEILR
+402 
-413 EKIVK
+413 
-418 QLGIPV
+418 
-424 TIPEFGEIYSIKDEA
+424 
-439 IEKISQLERVV
+439 KISNNKAFNKIYEDISNSN
-450 AEREETPRL
+450 
-459 EVIEKMKI
+459 IEI
-467 LKNELADMEEIV
+467 G
-479 KSDYLTDDATDDDIA
+479 DIA
-494 KLKLRLK
+494 
-501 ELENQ
+501 
-506 ILKIVEND
+506 

>member
-1 MDDNFFTE
+1 MDDSFFTE
-9 KELKSANRGSI
+9 KELRNANRGSI
-20 APVIVVI
+20 APVVVVI

-59 NKLEDNIGKNNST
+59 NELEDNIGKNNST

-83 TTDKEKK
+83 TTDKEEK

-123 DKLVNINTYIEDNNI
+123 DKLININTYIEDNNI

-217 NENIINNLKNND
+217 NENIINNLKNNNNFIDSFGKLIGKKTMEVKELLDKEIKEVNSNEYSDIKISLYTKITKFVKLEITSGEDKIVVKSNDKGYSFEIVDSED
-229 NSEEFKKEY
+229 NNTYNGTIEINNNSDSTTYNVNVKDSNNLEIKINNTINKTTKIEKKDVSNSVLLEDITEKEY
-238 DTLMKTPVYVDSP
+238 ED
-251 LAISATEIFRENM
+251 
-264 NLFDEETQQLIQS
+264 
-277 GDNPLEFPGLQFT
+277 
-290 KTADESKSLN
+290 
-300 EMDGAAIIISA
+300 II
-311 SGMCDVGR
+311 
-319 IKHHLKHHIWN
+319 N
-330 PNSTILFVGY
+330 
-340 QAPGTL
+340 
-346 GRRIV
+346 
-351 DGAKTIK
+351 
-358 IFGEEIAVNARI
+358 
-370 EYIEGYSGHADQ
+370 
-382 EWLMNFIYSF
+382 
-392 ITKPKHIFLV
+392 
-402 HGEPDGQEILR
+402 
-413 EKIVK
+413 
-418 QLGIPV
+418 
-424 TIPEFGEIYSIKDEA
+424 
-439 IEKISQLERVV
+439 KISNNKAFNKIYEDISNSN
-450 AEREETPRL
+450 
-459 EVIEKMKI
+459 IEI
-467 LKNELADMEEIV
+467 G
-479 KSDYLTDDATDDDIA
+479 DIA
-494 KLKLRLK
+494 
-501 ELENQ
+501 
-506 ILKIVEND
+506 

>member
-20 APVIVVI
+20 APVVVVI

-47 RNNIKIFMNNYF
+47 RNNIKIFMNDYF
-59 NKLEDNIGKNNST
+59 NELEDNIGKNNST

-123 DKLVNINTYIEDNNI
+123 DKLININTYIEDNNI

-217 NENIINNLKNND
+217 NENIINNLKNNNNFIDSFGKLIGKKTMEVKELLDKEIKEVNSNEYSDIKISLYTKITKFVKLEITSGEDKIVVKSNDKGYSFEIVDSED
-229 NSEEFKKEY
+229 NNTYNGTIEINNNSDSTTYNVNVKDSNNLEIKINNTINKTTKIEKKDVSNSVLLEDITEKEY
-238 DTLMKTPVYVDSP
+238 ED
-251 LAISATEIFRENM
+251 
-264 NLFDEETQQLIQS
+264 
-277 GDNPLEFPGLQFT
+277 
-290 KTADESKSLN
+290 
-300 EMDGAAIIISA
+300 II
-311 SGMCDVGR
+311 
-319 IKHHLKHHIWN
+319 N
-330 PNSTILFVGY
+330 
-340 QAPGTL
+340 
-346 GRRIV
+346 
-351 DGAKTIK
+351 
-358 IFGEEIAVNARI
+358 
-370 EYIEGYSGHADQ
+370 
-382 EWLMNFIYSF
+382 
-392 ITKPKHIFLV
+392 
-402 HGEPDGQEILR
+402 
-413 EKIVK
+413 
-418 QLGIPV
+418 
-424 TIPEFGEIYSIKDEA
+424 
-439 IEKISQLERVV
+439 KISNNKAFNKIYEDISNSN
-450 AEREETPRL
+450 
-459 EVIEKMKI
+459 IEI
-467 LKNELADMEEIV
+467 G
-479 KSDYLTDDATDDDIA
+479 DIA
-494 KLKLRLK
+494 
-501 ELENQ
+501 
-506 ILKIVEND
+506 

>member
-9 KELKSANRGSI
+9 KELRNANRGSI
-20 APVIVVI
+20 APVVVVI

-47 RNNIKIFMNNYF
+47 RNNIKIFMDNYF
-59 NKLEDNIGKNNST
+59 NELEENIGKNNST

-123 DKLVNINTYIEDNNI
+123 DKLININTYIEDNNI

-145 YSKYIK
+145 YSKYIR

-217 NENIINNLKNND
+217 NEKIINNLKNNNNFIDSFGKLIGKKTMEVKELLDKEIKEVNSNEYSDIKISLYTKITKFVKLEITSGEDKIVVKSNDKGYSFEIVDSED
-229 NSEEFKKEY
+229 NNTYNGTIEINNNSDSTTYNVNVKDSNNLEIKINNTINKTTKIEKKDVSNSVLLEDITEKEY
-238 DTLMKTPVYVDSP
+238 ED
-251 LAISATEIFRENM
+251 
-264 NLFDEETQQLIQS
+264 
-277 GDNPLEFPGLQFT
+277 
-290 KTADESKSLN
+290 
-300 EMDGAAIIISA
+300 II
-311 SGMCDVGR
+311 
-319 IKHHLKHHIWN
+319 N
-330 PNSTILFVGY
+330 
-340 QAPGTL
+340 
-346 GRRIV
+346 
-351 DGAKTIK
+351 
-358 IFGEEIAVNARI
+358 
-370 EYIEGYSGHADQ
+370 
-382 EWLMNFIYSF
+382 
-392 ITKPKHIFLV
+392 
-402 HGEPDGQEILR
+402 
-413 EKIVK
+413 
-418 QLGIPV
+418 
-424 TIPEFGEIYSIKDEA
+424 
-439 IEKISQLERVV
+439 KISNNKAFNKIYEDISNSN
-450 AEREETPRL
+450 
-459 EVIEKMKI
+459 IEI
-467 LKNELADMEEIV
+467 G
-479 KSDYLTDDATDDDIA
+479 DIA
-494 KLKLRLK
+494 
-501 ELENQ
+501 
-506 ILKIVEND
+506 

>member
-123 DKLVNINTYIEDNNI
+123 DKLININTYIEDNNI

-217 NENIINNLKNND
+217 NENIINNLKNNNNFIDSFGKLIGKKTMEVKELLDKEIKEVNSNEYSDIKISLYTKITKFVKLEITSGEDKIVVKSNDKGYSFEIVDSED
-229 NSEEFKKEY
+229 NNTYNGTIEINNNSDSTTYNVNVKDSNNLEIKINNTINKTTKIEKKDVSNSVLLEDITEKEY
-238 DTLMKTPVYVDSP
+238 ED
-251 LAISATEIFRENM
+251 
-264 NLFDEETQQLIQS
+264 
-277 GDNPLEFPGLQFT
+277 
-290 KTADESKSLN
+290 
-300 EMDGAAIIISA
+300 II
-311 SGMCDVGR
+311 
-319 IKHHLKHHIWN
+319 N
-330 PNSTILFVGY
+330 
-340 QAPGTL
+340 
-346 GRRIV
+346 
-351 DGAKTIK
+351 
-358 IFGEEIAVNARI
+358 
-370 EYIEGYSGHADQ
+370 
-382 EWLMNFIYSF
+382 
-392 ITKPKHIFLV
+392 
-402 HGEPDGQEILR
+402 
-413 EKIVK
+413 
-418 QLGIPV
+418 
-424 TIPEFGEIYSIKDEA
+424 
-439 IEKISQLERVV
+439 KISNNKAFNKIYEDISNSN
-450 AEREETPRL
+450 
-459 EVIEKMKI
+459 IEI
-467 LKNELADMEEIV
+467 G
-479 KSDYLTDDATDDDIA
+479 DIA
-494 KLKLRLK
+494 
-501 ELENQ
+501 
-506 ILKIVEND
+506 

>member
-1 MDDNFFTE
+1 MDDSFFTE
-9 KELKSANRGSI
+9 KELRNANRGSI
-20 APVIVVI
+20 APVVVVI

-59 NKLEDNIGKNNST
+59 NELEDNIGKNNST

-83 TTDKEKK
+83 TTDKEEK

-123 DKLVNINTYIEDNNI
+123 DKLININTYIEDNNI

-165 TNDDYKVIINS
+165 TNDDYKIIINS

-217 NENIINNLKNND
+217 NENIINNLKNNNNFIDSFGKLIGKKTMEVKELLDKEIKEVNNNEYSDIKISLYTKITKFVKLEITSGEDKIVVKSNDKGYSFEIVDSED
-229 NSEEFKKEY
+229 NNTYNGTIEINNNSDSTTYNVNVKDSNNLEIKINNTINKTTKIEKKDVSNSVLLEDITEKEY
-238 DTLMKTPVYVDSP
+238 ED
-251 LAISATEIFRENM
+251 
-264 NLFDEETQQLIQS
+264 
-277 GDNPLEFPGLQFT
+277 
-290 KTADESKSLN
+290 
-300 EMDGAAIIISA
+300 II
-311 SGMCDVGR
+311 
-319 IKHHLKHHIWN
+319 N
-330 PNSTILFVGY
+330 
-340 QAPGTL
+340 
-346 GRRIV
+346 
-351 DGAKTIK
+351 
-358 IFGEEIAVNARI
+358 
-370 EYIEGYSGHADQ
+370 
-382 EWLMNFIYSF
+382 
-392 ITKPKHIFLV
+392 
-402 HGEPDGQEILR
+402 
-413 EKIVK
+413 
-418 QLGIPV
+418 
-424 TIPEFGEIYSIKDEA
+424 
-439 IEKISQLERVV
+439 KISNNKAFNKIYEDISNSN
-450 AEREETPRL
+450 
-459 EVIEKMKI
+459 IEI
-467 LKNELADMEEIV
+467 G
-479 KSDYLTDDATDDDIA
+479 DIA
-494 KLKLRLK
+494 
-501 ELENQ
+501 
-506 ILKIVEND
+506 

>member
-20 APVIVVI
+20 APIVVVI

-59 NKLEDNIGKNNST
+59 NELEDNIGKNNST

-83 TTDKEKK
+83 TTDKEEK

-123 DKLVNINTYIEDNNI
+123 DKLININTYIEDNNI

-217 NENIINNLKNND
+217 NENIINNLKNNNNFIDSFGKLIGKKTMEVKELLDKEIKEVNSNEYSDIKISLYTKITKFVKLEITSGEDKIVVKSNDKGYSFEIVDSED
-229 NSEEFKKEY
+229 NNTYNGTIEINNNSDSTTYNVNVKDSNNLEIKINNTINKTTKIEKKDVSNSILLEDITEKEY
-238 DTLMKTPVYVDSP
+238 ED
-251 LAISATEIFRENM
+251 
-264 NLFDEETQQLIQS
+264 
-277 GDNPLEFPGLQFT
+277 
-290 KTADESKSLN
+290 
-300 EMDGAAIIISA
+300 II
-311 SGMCDVGR
+311 
-319 IKHHLKHHIWN
+319 N
-330 PNSTILFVGY
+330 
-340 QAPGTL
+340 
-346 GRRIV
+346 
-351 DGAKTIK
+351 
-358 IFGEEIAVNARI
+358 
-370 EYIEGYSGHADQ
+370 
-382 EWLMNFIYSF
+382 
-392 ITKPKHIFLV
+392 
-402 HGEPDGQEILR
+402 
-413 EKIVK
+413 
-418 QLGIPV
+418 
-424 TIPEFGEIYSIKDEA
+424 
-439 IEKISQLERVV
+439 KISNNKAFNKIYEDISNSN
-450 AEREETPRL
+450 
-459 EVIEKMKI
+459 IEI
-467 LKNELADMEEIV
+467 G
-479 KSDYLTDDATDDDIA
+479 DIA
-494 KLKLRLK
+494 
-501 ELENQ
+501 
-506 ILKIVEND
+506 

>member
-9 KELKSANRGSI
+9 KELRNANRGSI
-20 APVIVVI
+20 APVVVVI

-47 RNNIKIFMNNYF
+47 RNNIKIFMNDYF
-59 NKLEDNIGKNNST
+59 NELEENIGKNNST

-123 DKLVNINTYIEDNNI
+123 DKLININTYIEDNNI

-145 YSKYIK
+145 YSKYIR

-165 TNDDYKVIINS
+165 TNEDYKVIINS

-217 NENIINNLKNND
+217 NENIINNLKNNNNFIDSFGKLIGKKTMEVKELLDKEIKEVNSNEYSDIKISLYTKITKFVKLEITSGEDKIVVKSNNKRYSFEIVDSED
-229 NSEEFKKEY
+229 NNTYNGTIEINNNSDSTTYNVNVKDSNNLEIKINNTINKTTKIEKKDVSNSVLLEDITEKEY
-238 DTLMKTPVYVDSP
+238 ED
-251 LAISATEIFRENM
+251 
-264 NLFDEETQQLIQS
+264 
-277 GDNPLEFPGLQFT
+277 
-290 KTADESKSLN
+290 
-300 EMDGAAIIISA
+300 II
-311 SGMCDVGR
+311 
-319 IKHHLKHHIWN
+319 N
-330 PNSTILFVGY
+330 
-340 QAPGTL
+340 
-346 GRRIV
+346 
-351 DGAKTIK
+351 
-358 IFGEEIAVNARI
+358 
-370 EYIEGYSGHADQ
+370 
-382 EWLMNFIYSF
+382 
-392 ITKPKHIFLV
+392 
-402 HGEPDGQEILR
+402 
-413 EKIVK
+413 
-418 QLGIPV
+418 
-424 TIPEFGEIYSIKDEA
+424 
-439 IEKISQLERVV
+439 KISNNKAFNKIYEDISNSN
-450 AEREETPRL
+450 
-459 EVIEKMKI
+459 IEI
-467 LKNELADMEEIV
+467 G
-479 KSDYLTDDATDDDIA
+479 DIA
-494 KLKLRLK
+494 
-501 ELENQ
+501 
-506 ILKIVEND
+506 